1 MANENNV
8 IEKSDWVSNFTLI
21 GEAKVNDYTFKID
34 ERSQKSSW
42 VYNSMNIGIDC
53 GEKFGAV
60 FCELMGGYSE
70 DRENVIYAHGKDEDG
85 RDDFSQRITVDWEDR
100 LNEDVLESIGD
111 LCFITVGLEKTDK
124 GKTYYKNFLSA
135 YDAIAYA
142 QEHIEDGMVVNV
154 RGRLQYSIY
163 NDNVQVRKTIQ
174 SIVLSNVDDSSKY
187 VARFTQSVLLD
198 KDSASLKDVDKDKG
212 VMYVD
217 ARVLDYVKEIN
228 GVEIKGQYPYPYTF
242 EFPMDLT
249 KPDLCKKIYEKLFKV
264 KKNVRQVTFDGEFVE
279 GGAVVQ
285 ATWDDVPDDIK
296 DLVEIGVY
304 SKEEALE
311 KCTANGSRERRML
324 LKKPYIKLTS
334 NDKIPVIQV
343 FDDKYTEDELVIDI
357 GSAEEDE
364 EELPFDEDKSSG
376 ESSDDGDNALSWLD
390 EL

>member
-1 MANENNV
+1 MANEKNV
-8 IEKSDWVSNFTLI
+8 ITKSDWVSNFTLI

-34 ERSQKSSW
+34 KHSNKSSW
-42 VYNSMNIGIDC
+42 IYNSMNLGIDC
-53 GEKFGAV
+53 GEKFGTV
-60 FCELMGGYSE
+60 FADLMGGYSE
-70 DRENVIYAHGKDEDG
+70 DRENIIYVHGKDENG
-85 RDDFSQRITVDWEDR
+85 NNDFGQTFTVDWEDR
-100 LNEDVLESIGD
+100 LNDEVLESVGD
-111 LCFITVGLEKTDK
+111 LCFITVGLEKTTT

-142 QEHIEDGMVVNV
+142 QEHLEDGMVVNV

-212 VMYVD
+212 VMYVN
-217 ARVLDYVKEIN
+217 ARVLNYLKELN
-228 GVEIKGQYPYPYTF
+228 GVEIRGQYPYNVTF

-249 KPDLCKKIYEKLFKV
+249 KPDTCKKIYKKLFKV
-264 KKNVRQVTFDGEFVE
+264 NKNVRQVTFEGEFVE

-285 ATWDDVPDDIK
+285 TSWEDVPDDIK

-304 SKEEALE
+304 SKEEALQ
-311 KCTANGSRERRML
+311 KCSANGSRERRML
-324 LKKPYIKLTS
+324 LKKPHIKLVGD
-334 NDKIPVIQV
+334 DKTPVIQV
-343 FDDKYTEDELVIDI
+343 FDDKYTEDELIIDT
-357 GSAEEDE
+357 GAAEDDE
-364 EELPFDEDKSSG
+364 EEVPFEEDKPSD
-376 ESSDDGDNALSWLD
+376 ESSDDDSMSWLD

>member
-1 MANENNV
+1 MANEKNV
-8 IEKSDWVSNFTLI
+8 ITKSDWVSNFTLI

-34 ERSQKSSW
+34 EHSNKSSW
-42 VYNSMNIGIDC
+42 IYNSMNLGIDC
-53 GEKFGAV
+53 GEKFGTV
-60 FCELMGGYSE
+60 FADLMGGYSE
-70 DRENVIYAHGKDEDG
+70 NRENIIYVHGKDENG
-85 RDDFSQRITVDWEDR
+85 NDDFGQTFTVDWEDR
-100 LNEDVLESIGD
+100 LNDEVLESVGD
-111 LCFITVGLEKTDK
+111 LCFITVGLEKTTT

-142 QEHIEDGMVVNV
+142 QEHLEDGMVVNV

-212 VMYVD
+212 VMYVN
-217 ARVLDYVKEIN
+217 ARVLDYLKELN
-228 GVEIKGQYPYPYTF
+228 GVEIRGQYPYNVTF

-249 KPDLCKKIYEKLFKV
+249 KPDTCKKIYEKLFKV
-264 KKNVRQVTFDGEFVE
+264 KKNVRQVTFEGEFVE

-285 ATWDDVPDDIK
+285 TSWEDVPDDIK

-304 SKEEALE
+304 SKDEALQ
-311 KCTANGSRERRML
+311 KCSANGSRERRML
-324 LKKPYIKLTS
+324 LKKPHIKLVGD
-334 NDKIPVIQV
+334 DKTPVIQV
-343 FDDKYTEDELVIDI
+343 FDDKYTEDELIIDT
-357 GSAEEDE
+357 GAAEDDE
-364 EELPFDEDKSSG
+364 EELPFDEDKSSS
-376 ESSDDGDNALSWLD
+376 ESSGGDSDMSWLD

>member
-1 MANENNV
+1 MANEKNV
-8 IEKSDWVSNFTLI
+8 ITKSDWVSNFTLI

-34 ERSQKSSW
+34 EHSNKSSW
-42 VYNSMNIGIDC
+42 IYNSMNLGIDC
-53 GEKFGAV
+53 GEKFGTV
-60 FCELMGGYSE
+60 FADLMGGYSE
-70 DRENVIYAHGKDEDG
+70 DRENIIYVHGKDENG
-85 RDDFSQRITVDWEDR
+85 NDDFGQTFTVDWEDR
-100 LNEDVLESIGD
+100 LNDEVLESVGD
-111 LCFITVGLEKTDK
+111 LCFITVGLEKTTA

-142 QEHIEDGMVVNV
+142 QEHLEDGMVVNV

-212 VMYVD
+212 VMYVNT
-217 ARVLDYVKEIN
+217 RVLDYLKELN
-228 GVEIKGQYPYPYTF
+228 GVEIRGQYPYNVTF

-249 KPDLCKKIYEKLFKV
+249 KPDTCKKIYEKLFKV
-264 KKNVRQVTFDGEFVE
+264 KKNVRQVTFEGEFVE

-285 ATWDDVPDDIK
+285 TSWEDVPDDIK

-304 SKEEALE
+304 SKEEALQ
-311 KCTANGSRERRML
+311 KCSANGSRERRML
-324 LKKPYIKLTS
+324 LKKPHIKLVGD
-334 NDKIPVIQV
+334 DKTPVIQV
-343 FDDKYTEDELVIDI
+343 FDDKYTEDELIIDTVA
-357 GSAEEDE
+357 AEEDE
-364 EELPFDEDKSSG
+364 EEVPFDEDKSSG
-376 ESSDDGDNALSWLD
+376 DGDEMSWLD

>member
-1 MANENNV
+1 MANEKNV
-8 IEKSDWVSNFTLI
+8 ITKSDWVSNFTLI

-34 ERSQKSSW
+34 EHSNKSSW
-42 VYNSMNIGIDC
+42 IYNSMNLGIDC
-53 GEKFGAV
+53 GEKFGTV
-60 FCELMGGYSE
+60 FADLMGGYSE
-70 DRENVIYAHGKDEDG
+70 DRENIIYVHGKDENG
-85 RDDFSQRITVDWEDR
+85 NNDFGQTFTVDWEDR
-100 LNEDVLESIGD
+100 LNDEVLESVGD
-111 LCFITVGLEKTDK
+111 LCFITVGLEKTTT

-142 QEHIEDGMVVNV
+142 QEHLEDGMVVNV

-212 VMYVD
+212 VMYVN
-217 ARVLDYVKEIN
+217 ARVLDYLKELN
-228 GVEIKGQYPYPYTF
+228 GVEIRGQYPYNVTF

-249 KPDLCKKIYEKLFKV
+249 KPDTCKKIYKKLFKV
-264 KKNVRQVTFDGEFVE
+264 NKNVRQVTFEGEFVE

-285 ATWDDVPDDIK
+285 TSWEDVPDDIK

-304 SKEEALE
+304 SKEEALQ
-311 KCTANGSRERRML
+311 KCSANGSRERRML
-324 LKKPYIKLTS
+324 LKKPRIKLVGD
-334 NDKIPVIQV
+334 DKTPVIQV
-343 FDDKYTEDELVIDI
+343 FDDKYTEDELIIDT
-357 GSAEEDE
+357 GAAEDDE
-364 EELPFDEDKSSG
+364 EEVPFEEDKPSD
-376 ESSDDGDNALSWLD
+376 ESSDDDSMSWLD

>member
-1 MANENNV
+1 MANEKNV
-8 IEKSDWVSNFTLI
+8 ITKSDWVSNFTLI

-34 ERSQKSSW
+34 EHSNKSSW
-42 VYNSMNIGIDC
+42 IYNSMNLGIDC
-53 GEKFGAV
+53 GEKFGRIG
-60 FCELMGGYSE
+60 CELMGGYSE
-70 DRENVIYAHGKDEDG
+70 DRENIIYVHGKDDG
-85 RDDFSQRITVDWEDR
+85 GNNDFGQTFTVDWEDR
-100 LNEDVLESIGD
+100 LNDEVLESVGD

-135 YDAIAYA
+135 YDAIAYVH
-142 QEHIEDGMVVNV
+142 EHLEDGMVVNV

-212 VMYVD
+212 VMYVN
-217 ARVLDYVKEIN
+217 ARVLDYLKELN
-228 GVEIKGQYPYPYTF
+228 GVEIRGQYPYNVTF

-249 KPDLCKKIYEKLFKV
+249 KQETCKKIYEKLFKV
-264 KKNVRQVTFDGEFVE
+264 KKNVRQVTFEGEFVE

-285 ATWDDVPDDIK
+285 TSWEDVPDDIK

-304 SKEEALE
+304 SKEEALQ
-311 KCTANGSRERRML
+311 KCSANGSRERRML
-324 LKKPYIKLTS
+324 LKKPHIKLVGD
-334 NDKIPVIQV
+334 DKTPIIQV
-343 FDDKYTEDELVIDI
+343 FDDKYTEDELVIDT
-357 GSAEEDE
+357 GATEEDE
-364 EELPFDEDKSSG
+364 EEVPFEEDKLSD
-376 ESSDDGDNALSWLD
+376 ESSDDDSMSWLD

>member
-60 FCELMGGYSE
+60 FCELIGGYSE

>member
-1 MANENNV
+1 MANEKNV
-8 IEKSDWVSNFTLI
+8 ITKSDWVSNFTLI

-34 ERSQKSSW
+34 EHSNKSSW
-42 VYNSMNIGIDC
+42 IYNSMNLGIDC
-53 GEKFGAV
+53 GEKFGTV
-60 FCELMGGYSE
+60 FADLIGGYSE
-70 DRENVIYAHGKDEDG
+70 DRENIIYVHGKDENG
-85 RDDFSQRITVDWEDR
+85 NDDFGQTFTVDWEDR
-100 LNEDVLESIGD
+100 LNDEVLESVGD
-111 LCFITVGLEKTDK
+111 LCFITVGLEKTTT

-142 QEHIEDGMVVNV
+142 QEHLEDGMVVNV

-212 VMYVD
+212 VMYVN
-217 ARVLDYVKEIN
+217 ARVLDYLKELN
-228 GVEIKGQYPYPYTF
+228 GVEIRGQYPYNVTF

-249 KPDLCKKIYEKLFKV
+249 KPDTCKKIHEKLFKV
-264 KKNVRQVTFDGEFVE
+264 KKNVRQVTFEGEFVE

-285 ATWDDVPDDIK
+285 TSWEDVPDDIK

-304 SKEEALE
+304 SKEEALQ
-311 KCTANGSRERRML
+311 KCSANGSRERRML
-324 LKKPYIKLTS
+324 LKKPHIKLVGD
-334 NDKIPVIQV
+334 DKTPVIQV
-343 FDDKYTEDELVIDI
+343 FDDKYTEDELIIDT
-357 GSAEEDE
+357 GAAEDDE
-364 EELPFDEDKSSG
+364 EELPFDEDKSSS
-376 ESSDDGDNALSWLD
+376 ESSGGDSDMSWLD

>member
-1 MANENNV
+1 MANEKNV
-8 IEKSDWVSNFTLI
+8 ITKSDWVSNFTLI

-34 ERSQKSSW
+34 EHSNKSSW
-42 VYNSMNIGIDC
+42 IYNSMNLGIDC
-53 GEKFGAV
+53 GEKFGTV
-60 FCELMGGYSE
+60 FADLMGGYSE
-70 DRENVIYAHGKDEDG
+70 DRENIIYVHGKDDNG
-85 RDDFSQRITVDWEDR
+85 NDDFEQTFTVDWEDR
-100 LNEDVLESIGD
+100 LNDDVLESVGD
-111 LCFITVGLEKTDK
+111 LCFITVGLEKTTT

-142 QEHIEDGMVVNV
+142 QEHLEDGMVVNI

-212 VMYVD
+212 VMYVN
-217 ARVLDYVKEIN
+217 ARVLDYLKELN
-228 GVEIKGQYPYPYTF
+228 GVEIRGQYPYNVTF

-249 KPDLCKKIYEKLFKV
+249 KPDTCKKIYEKLFKV
-264 KKNVRQVTFDGEFVE
+264 KKNVRQVTFEGEFVE

-285 ATWDDVPDDIK
+285 ISWEDVPDDIK

-304 SKEEALE
+304 SKEEALQ
-311 KCTANGSRERRML
+311 KCSANGSRERRML
-324 LKKPYIKLTS
+324 LKKPHIKLVGD
-334 NDKIPVIQV
+334 DKTPVIQV
-343 FDDKYTEDELVIDI
+343 FDDKYTEDELIIDT
-357 GSAEEDE
+357 GAAEEDE

-376 ESSDDGDNALSWLD
+376 DGDEMSWLD

>member
-1 MANENNV
+1 MANEKNV
-8 IEKSDWVSNFTLI
+8 ITKSDWVSNFTLI

-34 ERSQKSSW
+34 EHSNKSSW
-42 VYNSMNIGIDC
+42 IYNSMNLGIDC
-53 GEKFGAV
+53 GEKFGTV
-60 FCELMGGYSE
+60 FADLMGGYSE
-70 DRENVIYAHGKDEDG
+70 DRENIIYVHGKDENG
-85 RDDFSQRITVDWEDR
+85 NDDFGQTFTVDWEDR
-100 LNEDVLESIGD
+100 LNDEVLESVGD
-111 LCFITVGLEKTDK
+111 LCFITVGLEKTTT

-142 QEHIEDGMVVNV
+142 QEHLEDGMVVNV

-212 VMYVD
+212 VMYVN
-217 ARVLDYVKEIN
+217 ARVLNYLKELN
-228 GVEIKGQYPYPYTF
+228 GVEIRGQYPYNVTF

-249 KPDLCKKIYEKLFKV
+249 KPDTCKKIYEKLFKV
-264 KKNVRQVTFDGEFVE
+264 KKNVRQVTFEGEFVE

-285 ATWDDVPDDIK
+285 TSWEDVPDDIK

-304 SKEEALE
+304 SKDEALQ
-311 KCTANGSRERRML
+311 KCSANGSRERRML
-324 LKKPYIKLTS
+324 LKKPHIKLVGD
-334 NDKIPVIQV
+334 DKTPVIQV
-343 FDDKYTEDELVIDI
+343 FDDKYTEDELIIDT
-357 GSAEEDE
+357 GAAEDDE
-364 EELPFDEDKSSG
+364 EEPPFDEDKSSN
-376 ESSDDGDNALSWLD
+376 ESSGGDSDMSWLD

>member
-53 GEKFGAV
+53 GEKFGTV

-100 LNEDVLESIGD
+100 LNEDVLESVGD

-198 KDSASLKDVDKDKG
+198 KDSASLKNVDKDKG

-217 ARVLDYVKEIN
+217 ARVLDYLKELN
-228 GVEIKGQYPYPYTF
+228 GVEIKGQYPYQYTF

-304 SKEEALE
+304 GKEEALE
-311 KCTANGSRERRML
+311 RCSANGSRERRML
-324 LKKPYIKLTS
+324 LKKPYIKLIGE
-334 NDKIPVIQV
+334 DKTPVIQV
-343 FDDKYTEDELVIDI
+343 FDDKYTEDELVINV
-357 GSAEEDE
+357 GEPEEGE
-364 EELPFDEDKSSG
+364 EEVPFEEESSG
-376 ESSDDGDNALSWLD
+376 DGDEMSWLD

>member
-1 MANENNV
+1 MANEKNV
-8 IEKSDWVSNFTLI
+8 ITKSDWVSNFTLI

-34 ERSQKSSW
+34 EHSNKSSW
-42 VYNSMNIGIDC
+42 IYNSMNLGIDC
-53 GEKFGAV
+53 GEKFGTV
-60 FCELMGGYSE
+60 FADLMGGYSE
-70 DRENVIYAHGKDEDG
+70 DRENIIYVHGKDENG
-85 RDDFSQRITVDWEDR
+85 NNDFGQTFTVDWEDR
-100 LNEDVLESIGD
+100 LNDEVLESVGD
-111 LCFITVGLEKTDK
+111 LCFITVGLEKTTT

-142 QEHIEDGMVVNV
+142 QEHLEDGMVVNV

-212 VMYVD
+212 VMYVN
-217 ARVLDYVKEIN
+217 ARVLDYLKELN
-228 GVEIKGQYPYPYTF
+228 GVEIRGQYPYNVTF

-249 KPDLCKKIYEKLFKV
+249 KPDTCKKIYEKLFKV
-264 KKNVRQVTFDGEFVE
+264 KKNVRQVTFEGEFVE

-285 ATWDDVPDDIK
+285 TSWEDVPDDIK

-304 SKEEALE
+304 SKEEALQ
-311 KCTANGSRERRML
+311 KCSANGSRERRML
-324 LKKPYIKLTS
+324 LKKPHIKLVGD
-334 NDKIPVIQV
+334 DKTPVIQV
-343 FDDKYTEDELVIDI
+343 FDDKYTEDELVIDT
-357 GSAEEDE
+357 GVTEEDE
-364 EELPFDEDKSSG
+364 EELPFDEDKSSS
-376 ESSDDGDNALSWLD
+376 ESSSGDSDMSWLD

>member
-1 MANENNV
+1 MANEKNV
-8 IEKSDWVSNFTLI
+8 ITKSDWVSNFTLI

-34 ERSQKSSW
+34 EHSNKSSW
-42 VYNSMNIGIDC
+42 IYNSMNLGIDC
-53 GEKFGAV
+53 GEKFGTV
-60 FCELMGGYSE
+60 FADLMGGYSE
-70 DRENVIYAHGKDEDG
+70 DRENIIYVHGKDDNG
-85 RDDFSQRITVDWEDR
+85 SDDFGQTFTVDWEDR
-100 LNEDVLESIGD
+100 LNDEVLESVGD
-111 LCFITVGLEKTDK
+111 LCFITVGLEKTTA

-142 QEHIEDGMVVNV
+142 QEHLEDGMVVNV

-212 VMYVD
+212 VMYVNT
-217 ARVLDYVKEIN
+217 RVLDYLKELN
-228 GVEIKGQYPYPYTF
+228 GVEIRGQYPYNVTF

-249 KPDLCKKIYEKLFKV
+249 KQETCKKIYEKLFKV
-264 KKNVRQVTFDGEFVE
+264 KKNVRQVTFEGEFVE

-285 ATWDDVPDDIK
+285 TSWEDVPDDIK

-304 SKEEALE
+304 SKEEALQ
-311 KCTANGSRERRML
+311 KCSANGSRERRML
-324 LKKPYIKLTS
+324 LNKPHIKLVGD
-334 NDKIPVIQV
+334 DKTPVIQV
-343 FDDKYTEDELVIDI
+343 FDDKYTEDELIIDT
-357 GSAEEDE
+357 GAAEEDE
-364 EELPFDEDKSSG
+364 EEVPFDEDKSSN
-376 ESSDDGDNALSWLD
+376 ESSDDDSMSWLD

>member
-1 MANENNV
+1 MANEKNV
-8 IEKSDWVSNFTLI
+8 ITKSDWVSNFTLI

-34 ERSQKSSW
+34 EHSNKSSW
-42 VYNSMNIGIDC
+42 IYNSMNLGIDC
-53 GEKFGAV
+53 GEKFGTV
-60 FCELMGGYSE
+60 FADLMGGYSE
-70 DRENVIYAHGKDEDG
+70 DRENIIYVHGKDENG
-85 RDDFSQRITVDWEDR
+85 NDDFGQTFTVDWEDR
-100 LNEDVLESIGD
+100 LNDEVLESVGD
-111 LCFITVGLEKTDK
+111 LCFITVGLEKTTT

-142 QEHIEDGMVVNV
+142 QEHLEDGMVVNV

-212 VMYVD
+212 VMYVN
-217 ARVLDYVKEIN
+217 ARVLDYLKELN
-228 GVEIKGQYPYPYTF
+228 GVEIRGQYPYNVTF

-249 KPDLCKKIYEKLFKV
+249 KPDTCKKIYEKLFKV
-264 KKNVRQVTFDGEFVE
+264 KKNVRQVTFEGEFVE

-285 ATWDDVPDDIK
+285 TSWEDVPDDIK

-304 SKEEALE
+304 SKEEALQ
-311 KCTANGSRERRML
+311 KCSANGSRERRML
-324 LKKPYIKLTS
+324 LKKPHIKLVGD
-334 NDKIPVIQV
+334 DKTPVIQV
-343 FDDKYTEDELVIDI
+343 FDDKYTEDELIIDT
-357 GSAEEDE
+357 GAAEDDE
-364 EELPFDEDKSSG
+364 EELPFDEDKSSS
-376 ESSDDGDNALSWLD
+376 ESSGGDSDMSWLD

>member
-1 MANENNV
+1 MANEKNV
-8 IEKSDWVSNFTLI
+8 ITKSDWVSNFTLI

-34 ERSQKSSW
+34 EHSNKSSW
-42 VYNSMNIGIDC
+42 IYNSMNLGIDC
-53 GEKFGAV
+53 GEKFGTV
-60 FCELMGGYSE
+60 FADLMGGYSE
-70 DRENVIYAHGKDEDG
+70 DRENIIYVHGKDENG
-85 RDDFSQRITVDWEDR
+85 NNDFGQTFTVDWEDR
-100 LNEDVLESIGD
+100 LNDEVLESVGD
-111 LCFITVGLEKTDK
+111 LCFITVGLEKTTT

-142 QEHIEDGMVVNV
+142 QEHLEDGMVVNV

-212 VMYVD
+212 VMYVN
-217 ARVLDYVKEIN
+217 ARVLDYLKELN
-228 GVEIKGQYPYPYTF
+228 GVEIRGQYPYNVTF

-249 KPDLCKKIYEKLFKV
+249 KPDTCKKIYEKLFKV
-264 KKNVRQVTFDGEFVE
+264 KKNVRQVTFEGEFVE

-285 ATWDDVPDDIK
+285 TSWEDVPDDIK

-304 SKEEALE
+304 SKEEALQ
-311 KCTANGSRERRML
+311 KCSANGSRERRML
-324 LKKPYIKLTS
+324 LKKPHIKLVGD
-334 NDKIPVIQV
+334 DKTPVVQV
-343 FDDKYTEDELVIDI
+343 FDDKYTEDELIIDT
-357 GSAEEDE
+357 GAAEDDE
-364 EELPFDEDKSSG
+364 EELPFDEDKSSN
-376 ESSDDGDNALSWLD
+376 ESSDDDSMSWLD

>member
-21 GEAKVNDYTFKID
+21 GEAKVNDYTFKTD

-53 GEKFGAV
+53 GEKFGTV

-100 LNEDVLESIGD
+100 LNEDVLESVGD

-212 VMYVD
+212 VMYVN

-324 LKKPYIKLTS
+324 LKKPYIRLVGE
-334 NDKIPVIQV
+334 DKTPVIQV
-343 FDDKYTEDELVIDI
+343 FDDKYTEDELVINV
-357 GSAEEDE
+357 GEPEENE
-364 EELPFDEDKSSG
+364 EEVPFEEESSG
-376 ESSDDGDNALSWLD
+376 DDDSMSWLD

>member
-1 MANENNV
+1 MANEKNV
-8 IEKSDWVSNFTLI
+8 ITKSDWVSNFTLI

-34 ERSQKSSW
+34 EHSNKSSW
-42 VYNSMNIGIDC
+42 IYNSMNLGIDC
-53 GEKFGAV
+53 GEKFGTV
-60 FCELMGGYSE
+60 FADLMGGYSE
-70 DRENVIYAHGKDEDG
+70 DRENIIYVHGKDENG
-85 RDDFSQRITVDWEDR
+85 NDDFGQTFTVDWEDR
-100 LNEDVLESIGD
+100 LNDEVLESVGD
-111 LCFITVGLEKTDK
+111 LCFITVGLEKTTT

-142 QEHIEDGMVVNV
+142 QEHLEDGMVVNV

-212 VMYVD
+212 VMYVN
-217 ARVLDYVKEIN
+217 ARVLDYLKELN
-228 GVEIKGQYPYPYTF
+228 GVEIRGQYPYNVTF

-249 KPDLCKKIYEKLFKV
+249 KPDTCKKIYEKLFKV
-264 KKNVRQVTFDGEFVE
+264 KKNVRQVTFEGEFVE

-285 ATWDDVPDDIK
+285 TSWEDVPDDIK

-304 SKEEALE
+304 SKEEALQ
-311 KCTANGSRERRML
+311 KCSANGSRERRML
-324 LKKPYIKLTS
+324 LKKPHIKLVGD
-334 NDKIPVIQV
+334 DKTPVIQV
-343 FDDKYTEDELVIDI
+343 FDDKYTEDELIIDT
-357 GSAEEDE
+357 GAAEDDE
-364 EELPFDEDKSSG
+364 EEPPFDEDKSSN
-376 ESSDDGDNALSWLD
+376 ESSGGDSDMSWLD

>member
-1 MANENNV
+1 MANEKNV
-8 IEKSDWVSNFTLI
+8 ITKSDWVSNFTLI

-34 ERSQKSSW
+34 EHSNKSSW
-42 VYNSMNIGIDC
+42 IYNSMNLGIDC
-53 GEKFGAV
+53 GEKFGTV
-60 FCELMGGYSE
+60 FADLMGGYSE
-70 DRENVIYAHGKDEDG
+70 DRENIIYVHGKDESG
-85 RDDFSQRITVDWEDR
+85 NDDFGQTFTVDWEDR
-100 LNEDVLESIGD
+100 LNDEVLESVGD
-111 LCFITVGLEKTDK
+111 LCFITVGLEKTTA

-142 QEHIEDGMVVNV
+142 QEHLEDGMVVNV

-212 VMYVD
+212 VMYVN
-217 ARVLDYVKEIN
+217 ARVLDYLKELN
-228 GVEIKGQYPYPYTF
+228 GVEIRGQYPYNVTF

-249 KPDLCKKIYEKLFKV
+249 KPDTCKKIYEKLFKV
-264 KKNVRQVTFDGEFVE
+264 KKNVRQVTFEGEFVE

-285 ATWDDVPDDIK
+285 TSWEDVPDDIK

-304 SKEEALE
+304 SKEEALQ
-311 KCTANGSRERRML
+311 KCSANGSRERRML
-324 LKKPYIKLTS
+324 LKKPHIKLVGD
-334 NDKIPVIQV
+334 DKIPVIQV
-343 FDDKYTEDELVIDI
+343 FDDKYTEDELIIDT
-357 GSAEEDE
+357 GAAEEDE

-376 ESSDDGDNALSWLD
+376 DGDEMSWLD

>member
-1 MANENNV
+1 MANEKNV
-8 IEKSDWVSNFTLI
+8 ITKSDWVSNFTLI

-34 ERSQKSSW
+34 EHSNKSSW
-42 VYNSMNIGIDC
+42 IYNSMNLGIDC
-53 GEKFGAV
+53 GEKFGCVYA
-60 FCELMGGYSE
+60 ELMGGYSE
-70 DRENVIYAHGKDEDG
+70 DRENIIYVHGKDENG
-85 RDDFSQRITVDWEDR
+85 NDDFGQTFTVDFEDR
-100 LNEDVLESIGD
+100 LNDEVLESVGD

-135 YDAIAYA
+135 YDAIAYV
-142 QEHIEDGMVVNV
+142 QEHLEDGMVVNV

-174 SIVLSNVDDSSKY
+174 SIVLSNVDDPSKY

-198 KDSASLKDVDKDKG
+198 KDSASLKDVDKDKS
-212 VMYVD
+212 VMYVN
-217 ARVLDYVKEIN
+217 ARVLDYLKELN
-228 GVEIKGQYPYPYTF
+228 GVEIRGQYPYNVTF

-249 KPDLCKKIYEKLFKV
+249 KPDTCKKIYEKLFKV
-264 KKNVRQVTFDGEFVE
+264 KKNVRQVTFEGEFVE

-285 ATWDDVPDDIK
+285 TSWEDVPDDIK

-304 SKEEALE
+304 SKEEALQ
-311 KCTANGSRERRML
+311 KCSANGSRERRML
-324 LKKPYIKLTS
+324 LKKPHIKLVGD
-334 NDKIPVIQV
+334 DKTPVIQV
-343 FDDKYTEDELVIDI
+343 FDDKYTEDELIIDT

-364 EELPFDEDKSSG
+364 EEVPFEEDKPSD

>member
-1 MANENNV
+1 MANEKNV
-8 IEKSDWVSNFTLI
+8 ITKSDWVSNFTLI

-34 ERSQKSSW
+34 EHSNKSSW
-42 VYNSMNIGIDC
+42 IYNSMNLGIDC
-53 GEKFGAV
+53 GEKFGTV
-60 FCELMGGYSE
+60 FADLMGGYSE
-70 DRENVIYAHGKDEDG
+70 DRENIIYVHGKDENG
-85 RDDFSQRITVDWEDR
+85 NDDFGQTFTVDWEDR
-100 LNEDVLESIGD
+100 LNDEVLESVGD
-111 LCFITVGLEKTDK
+111 LCFITVGLEKTTA

-142 QEHIEDGMVVNV
+142 QEHLEDGMVVNV

-212 VMYVD
+212 VMYVN
-217 ARVLDYVKEIN
+217 ARVLDYLKELN
-228 GVEIKGQYPYPYTF
+228 GVEIKGQYPYNVTF

-249 KPDLCKKIYEKLFKV
+249 KPDTCKKIYEKLFKV
-264 KKNVRQVTFDGEFVE
+264 KKNVRQVTFEGEFVE

-285 ATWDDVPDDIK
+285 ASWEDVPDDIK

-324 LKKPYIKLTS
+324 LKKPYIKLIGE
-334 NDKIPVIQV
+334 DKTPVIQV
-343 FDDKYTEDELVIDI
+343 FDDKYTEDELIIDT

-364 EELPFDEDKSSG
+364 EELPFDEDKSSN
-376 ESSDDGDNALSWLD
+376 ESSDDDSMSWLD

>member
-1 MANENNV
+1 MANEKNV
-8 IEKSDWVSNFTLI
+8 ITKSDWVSNFTLI

-34 ERSQKSSW
+34 EHSNKSSW
-42 VYNSMNIGIDC
+42 IYNSMNLGIDC
-53 GEKFGAV
+53 GEKFGTV
-60 FCELMGGYSE
+60 FADLMGGYSE
-70 DRENVIYAHGKDEDG
+70 DRENIIYVHGKDDNG
-85 RDDFSQRITVDWEDR
+85 GDDFGQTFTVDWEDR
-100 LNEDVLESIGD
+100 LNDEVLESVGD
-111 LCFITVGLEKTDK
+111 LCFITVGLEKTTA

-142 QEHIEDGMVVNV
+142 QEHLEDGMVVNV

-212 VMYVD
+212 VMYVN
-217 ARVLDYVKEIN
+217 ARVLNYLKELN
-228 GVEIKGQYPYPYTF
+228 GVEIKGQYPYNVTF

-249 KPDLCKKIYEKLFKV
+249 KPDTCKKIYEKLFKV
-264 KKNVRQVTFDGEFVE
+264 KKNVRQVTFEGEFVE

-285 ATWDDVPDDIK
+285 TSWEDVPDDIK

-304 SKEEALE
+304 SKEEALQ
-311 KCTANGSRERRML
+311 KCSANGSRERRML
-324 LKKPYIKLTS
+324 LKKPHIKLVGD
-334 NDKIPVIQV
+334 DKTPVIQV
-343 FDDKYTEDELVIDI
+343 FDDKYTEDELIIDT
-357 GSAEEDE
+357 GAAEDDE
-364 EELPFDEDKSSG
+364 EEPPFDEDKSSN
-376 ESSDDGDNALSWLD
+376 ESSDDDSMSWLD